1 MSRFRDK
8 DAGGVCK
15 PLLITVDP
23 KSQPEL
29 QARVPK
35 FPAGTSALM
44 ADHAWDIMGHRSSM
58 CALDRREYFRSDTT
72 TTH

>member
-23 KSQPEL
+23 KSQPASRPSCKPVFQNFQL
-29 QARVPK
+29 ARP
-35 FPAGTSALM
+35 P
-44 ADHAWDIMGHRSSM
+44 
-58 CALDRREYFRSDTT
+58 
-72 TTH
+72 